1 MLSYAVRETQ
11 ANWRRGAG
19 AGASRANGRRPTFFV
34 HPHIL
39 IIIIICTIGMKN
51 YFMSFMMN
59 PNFDLNLTY
68 MNVSLTRIDRRCFF
82 FFKLFV
88 KLKGY
93 LGEGSC
99 ENLPLVYLIQSQ
111 FFTSERSILFLSQT
125 Y

>member
-1 MLSYAVRETQ
+1 
-11 ANWRRGAG
+11 
-19 AGASRANGRRPTFFV
+19 
-34 HPHIL
+34 
-39 IIIIICTIGMKN
+39 MKN

-111 FFTSERSILFLSQT
+111 FFTSERSILFLSHT